1 MARSLVTQAALATVE
16 KGLNK
21 LLQLDS
27 SNSAIEK
34 LAELEG
40 KVIAIQ
46 STTPSQT
53 FFVMPTD
60 NGLFLTDN
68 CEFTVDSKL
77 TAPAPLLIQLLL
89 AKDKQLFLKNSD
101 LMIVGEASL
110 LYQFFKIFDD
120 LNPDWE
126 HELSQWFGPAIAGLA
141 MQSVKLGNEQL
152 QLGFSLLQTQLTSF
166 VEKMTTANL
175 NEDNTAKN
183 PLANILGLLQ
193 KKFGQS

>member
-1 MARSLVTQAALATVE
+1 MAGSLATQAALATLE

-21 LLQLDS
+21 LLHLDS
-27 SNSAIEK
+27 SNLAIEQ

-46 STTPSQT
+46 STLPSQT
-53 FFVMPTD
+53 FFIIPTD

-68 CEFTVDSKL
+68 CDFTVDSKL
-77 TAPAPLLIQLLL
+77 TASAPLLIQLLL
-89 AKDKQLFLKNSD
+89 TKDKQLFLKNSD

-110 LYQFFKIFDD
+110 LYQFFKIFDEI
-120 LNPDWE
+120 NPDWQ

-141 MQSVKLGNEQL
+141 VQSVKLGNEQL
-152 QLGFSLLQTQLTSF
+152 QLGLSILQTQFTTF
-166 VEKMTTANL
+166 VEKMTSLNL
-175 NEDNTAKN
+175 DEVKVAQN
-183 PLANILGLLQ
+183 PVANILDLLQ